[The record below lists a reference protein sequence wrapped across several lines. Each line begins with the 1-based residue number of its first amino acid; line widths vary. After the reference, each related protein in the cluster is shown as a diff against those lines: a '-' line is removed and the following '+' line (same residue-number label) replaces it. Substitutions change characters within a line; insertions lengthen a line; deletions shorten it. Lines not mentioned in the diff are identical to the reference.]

1 MRMSMIALAI
11 ALLLGLAGGSWAG
24 YSFGGRRVADLEGQ
38 IQAIKDTGEKEKR
51 ELAGARDRLEA
62 DAKAVDAK
70 HQSDMDAIKKD
81 YGDRQAQLEAQNR
94 QAGAQIAKLTTQ
106 VGDATRRRDQLL
118 AQMKSA
124 SPGDTQ
130 ALQAQVDALN
140 RQIQAAGTRTASL
153 RCLDLP
159 VPDDQ
164 VRLLGG
170 VSL

>member
-1 MRMSMIALAI
+1 MRLSMIALAI
-11 ALLLGLAGGSWAG
+11 ALLLGLAGGAWAG

-51 ELAGARDRLEA
+51 ELASAKDKLEA

-70 HQSDMDAIKKD
+70 HQADMDAIKKD

-94 QAGAQIAKLTTQ
+94 QAGAQIAKLTSQ
-106 VGDATRRRDQLL
+106 VGDATRRRDQLA
-118 AQMKSA
+118 AQMKTA
-124 SPGDTQ
+124 SD
-130 ALQAQVDALN
+130 ADRKSLQAQIDALN
-140 RQIQAAGTRTASL
+140 GQITTAGTQAASL

-159 VPDDQ
+159 VPDEQ

>member
-1 MRMSMIALAI
+1 MRLSMIALVI
-11 ALLLGLAGGSWAG
+11 ALLLGLAGGAWAG

-51 ELAGARDRLEA
+51 ELASARDKLVA
-62 DAKAVDAK
+62 DAKAVDAR

-94 QAGAQIAKLTTQ
+94 QASVQIAKLTSQ
-106 VGDATRRRDQLL
+106 VGDATRKRDQLV
-118 AQMKSA
+118 AQMKTA
-124 SPGDTQ
+124 APGDTR

-140 RQIQAAGTRTASL
+140 QQIQAAGTQTASL

-159 VPDDQ
+159 VPDEQ
-164 VRLLGG
+164 VRLLSG